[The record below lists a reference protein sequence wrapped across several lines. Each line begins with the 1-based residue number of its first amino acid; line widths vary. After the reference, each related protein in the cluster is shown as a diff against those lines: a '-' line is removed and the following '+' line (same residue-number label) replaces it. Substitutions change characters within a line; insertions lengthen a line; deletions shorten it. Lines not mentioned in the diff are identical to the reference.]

1 MQMKSSS
8 KLLAAAGQSSFT
20 ESNNNPMAMVP
31 YQGQSVVTS
40 GAYSGTA
47 ADTSLVMKQTFESLN
62 ARDSSYDGRMG
73 RFGRG
78 PADMSVR
85 SGQGRG

>member
-1 MQMKSSS
+1 MKSSS

-62 ARDSSYDGRMG
+62 ARDLLRWKDGQIWEGSSRYKRQE
-73 RFGRG
+73 RPR
-78 PADMSVR
+78 ARLV
-85 SGQGRG
+85 